1 MRQVEHLAW
10 AMGCGKSRHW
20 LEELAT
26 LNVPML
32 YVDKSLWDPSSLGT
46 LGVYKATYPIFFS
59 PNCYSGMDSTA
70 LHQLHSPSGITK
82 TNRQGRRPG
91 KIACR
96 ACHDRKKRC
105 DIAPP
110 YHQCTHCRKE
120 NQCCIPRDPIER
132 YVNEDNGILKVLHV
146 FTNCLKD
153 LPDTAIT
160 TAILAKKPLLPT
172 KTPSANSRNR
182 DPLNRRRFT
191 MKYPAGACCF
201 HFTRK

>member
-1 MRQVEHLAW
+1 MKLTPKAPQSHVILILLDASLTPGAAQTSECPAAFSKQSKQYAFQEMRQVEHLAW
-10 AMGCGKSRHW
+10 AMSCGKSRHW

-59 PNCYSGMDSTA
+59 PNCYSAMDSTA

-146 FTNCLKD
+146 FTNC
-153 LPDTAIT
+153 
-160 TAILAKKPLLPT
+160 
-172 KTPSANSRNR
+172 
-182 DPLNRRRFT
+182 
-191 MKYPAGACCF
+191 
-201 HFTRK
+201 